1 MFFINNALLWQFT
14 REILLLTSS
23 QFIYGPAVV
32 TMVTGGSF
40 FSFTAAVF
48 IQYKYSVLASVNN
61 AIMIVD
67 AFKMTWSRTGTVVR
81 VYFILAG
88 QAGGGSAFLCGCPSL
103 VFHLRG
109 EKALFRLEEG
119 GSGGNS
125 KDMRRLLQT
134 FLQTRLSPSWRRRR
148 VRNELKRKKKE
159 REEEGE
165 KSRSLPLILVSR
177 YWFRPGFEITQQRW
191 GEDERCWLELSRPG
205 YTLIPDLI

>member
-1 MFFINNALLWQFT
+1 
-14 REILLLTSS
+14 
-23 QFIYGPAVV
+23 
-32 TMVTGGSF
+32 MVTGGSF

-48 IQYKYSVLASVNN
+48 IQHSYSVLASVNN

-67 AFKMTWSRTGTVVR
+67 AFKMTSRTRTVVR
-81 VYFILAG
+81 AYFILAG

-134 FLQTRLSPSWRRRR
+134 FLQTRLSPS
-148 VRNELKRKKKE
+148 
-159 REEEGE
+159 
-165 KSRSLPLILVSR
+165 
-177 YWFRPGFEITQQRW
+177 
-191 GEDERCWLELSRPG
+191 
-205 YTLIPDLI
+205 